1 MTAATQNDRVSVE
14 DYLAMERESDV
25 RHEYVGGA
33 VHAMAGSRGTHNT
46 ISVNAVR
53 AFGNQLEDSPCQPFV
68 NDIRVLIRL
77 PTHTR
82 YYYPDC
88 LIVCD
93 DPPTSEMWTEKP
105 ALVMEV
111 LSRSTRRI
119 DLMEKKD
126 GYLALPSLKVLL
138 YVEQER
144 AYVHCYRRSDNGFE
158 FEAYEGLDAVVP
170 LPEFRIELPLS
181 TLYQRIEFTPESYEP
196 EPR

>member
-1 MTAATQNDRVSVE
+1 ME
-14 DYLAMERESDV
+14 LASDV
-25 RHEYVGGA
+25 RHEYIGGA
-33 VHAMAGSRGTHNT
+33 VYAMAGSRGTHNT
-46 ISVNAVR
+46 ITLNA
-53 AFGNQLEDSPCQPFV
+53 ASHFHGALQGSPCQPFM

-88 LIVCD
+88 LVVCE
-93 DPPTSEMWTEKP
+93 DPPTDEMHTDHP

-144 AYVHCYRRSDNGFE
+144 AYVHCYRRSDNGFR

-170 LPEFRIELPLS
+170 LPEFRMELPL
-181 TLYQRIEFTPESYEP
+181 TALYQRVEFTPEVYEE